1 MNASIKTNELSFY
14 NDFGILTL
22 NAKQFDTGRIFVF
35 NIMDN
40 DEPFDLSNCTVYLR
54 ISKADGTQFQGHEC
68 CTIKDASIII
78 NTAIGNGDQILAA
91 NGINQCELHIND
103 ENNIE
108 LTTWTFNI
116 YVEKRV
122 HNGENISSINSY
134 DVLDNMIHMEK
145 DRIESEQ
152 ERKKNEEKR
161 VLDEQQRILDE
172 KTRQDNEDQRQKT
185 FGSVLN
191 EAKTYAATAS
201 LCAYMVKESE
211 EKININTT
219 TVSLCAY
226 QVKEM
231 EKSVK
236 ESEKNAKESELAS
249 KESEEIAAAS
259 AATASVCAYQ
269 VKEIEKS
276 VKESEKNALDSK
288 NKAATSEANADKY
301 AKLSQSYAEGTEN
314 VVRPNDSEDNSKF
327 YSDLAKKLTEEAQKL
342 LDQAQKLV
350 SAATAGAIIPI
361 GTITFE
367 NLPEEPQVGY
377 MYNISNAFVTDNRFA
392 DGAGIKYNPG
402 ANVYYTKD
410 GQWDVMIGVQVTGV
424 KGNAESTYRHGDVN
438 LTAAN
443 IGAVTPAEIK
453 SGAISCWGLG
463 QGAEI
468 AANADLNN
476 MLTAGN
482 YCCSDATASSTIKNK
497 PLSGDTREPFIF
509 KVIDDAGYS
518 VQYYEGVYTQKI
530 FRRSRMY
537 SNGQWQGWLEYL
549 DKHGADGITG
559 NLGFADS
566 GTGMRGI
573 KGIMGGNDAWRVMG
587 GATGSNAGYL
597 EIATGDDGN
606 EAIYVRQYGGGH
618 VDAFDNLV
626 RTAKLLDENGNTYF
640 PGDIHA
646 GRIIYSDYGA
656 AMMSKMG
663 EHISTLKD
671 FVEYVMT
678 PYVARSSAGNV
689 ALDTDFLG
697 IGETG
702 WLRFCATW
710 QNAYDNSTYDIDL
723 NVLLFMEKEKIYRVF
738 IRGRGGNYNITRR
751 DNIAFNDDG
760 NIRAG
765 TANLLWNGA
774 AGELNKLN
782 VRPFDGDANTTI
794 GGNKAHG
801 IYLQAD
807 LIDKCV
813 RIGLDGWGAVGVNL
827 ANTAKTAQKATSD
840 GDGNVIKDT
849 YLKKADLIK
858 DLQYIGTQSY
868 DAYEGAG
875 HIRFANADIAKNNY
889 LVIVEGAPSNSS
901 TTGSP
906 DYGRIIFVMPDG
918 RQTSSNFTLPVTL
931 GSFYSGTTARFAID
945 KSTYQL
951 IIKVNKGSY
960 VWATAY
966 ALKK

>member
-1 MNASIKTNELSFY
+1 MQKAHANINWKNEPSDATPINEQNLNQMDVSIDVIDDRVITLDTTKFDKTDAQGLIKSLTFNRTNGVFTITYFNGATATIDTMLEKLAVNF
-14 NDFGILTL
+14 DFDETTQQMIITL
-22 NAKQFDTGRIFVF
+22 D
-35 NIMDN
+35 
-40 DEPFDLSNCTVYLR
+40 
-54 ISKADGTQFQGHEC
+54 DGTQKYVDLSAFIVPLEFIDSDTIDFQLLANG
-68 CTIKDASIII
+68 KV
-78 NTAIGNGDQILAA
+78 TAIVKEG
-91 NGINQCELHIND
+91 
-103 ENNIE
+103 
-108 LTTWTFNI
+108 
-116 YVEKRV
+116 
-122 HNGENISSINSY
+122 SI
-134 DVLDNMIHMEK
+134 
-145 DRIESEQ
+145 
-152 ERKKNEEKR
+152 EEKHLRPDYLADIR
-161 VLDEQQRILDE
+161 VE
-172 KTRQDNEDQRQKT
+172 
-185 FGSVLN
+185 S
-191 EAKTYAATAS
+191 AKAELSAT
-201 LCAYMVKESE
+201 
-211 EKININTT
+211 
-219 TVSLCAY
+219 
-226 QVKEM
+226 Q
-231 EKSVK
+231 
-236 ESEKNAKESELAS
+236 
-249 KESEEIAAAS
+249 AAAS
-259 AATASVCAYQ
+259 ATTASVCAYQ

-288 NKAATSEANADKY
+288 NKAEASEANADKY

-392 DGAGIKYNPG
+392 DRAGIKYNPG
-402 ANVYYTKD
+402 ANVYWTKD

-424 KGNAESTYRHGDVN
+424 KGDAESTYRHGDVN

-463 QGAEI
+463 QGTEI

-663 EHISTLKD
+663 GHISTLKD

-678 PYVARSSAGNV
+678 PYLARSSAGNV

-697 IGETG
+697 IGTTG
-702 WLRFCATW
+702 WLRFNATW
-710 QNAYDNSTYDIDL
+710 QNAYDNSTYDVDL
-723 NVLLFMEKEKIYRVF
+723 NILLFSEKEKIYRVF
-738 IRGRGGNYNITRR
+738 VRGRGGNYNITRR
-751 DNIAFNDDG
+751 DNITFNDDG

-782 VRPFDGDANTTI
+782 VRPFDGDANTSL

-875 HIRFANADIAKNNY
+875 HIRFANADISKNNY

-966 ALKK
+966 ELKAR

>member
-1 MNASIKTNELSFY
+1 MGFSTTI
-14 NDFGILTL
+14 
-22 NAKQFDTGRIFVF
+22 
-35 NIMDN
+35 

-236 ESEKNAKESELAS
+236 ESEKNA
-249 KESEEIAAAS
+249 
-259 AATASVCAYQ
+259 
-269 VKEIEKS
+269 
-276 VKESEKNALDSK
+276 LDSK
-288 NKAATSEANADKY
+288 NKAETSEANADKY

-402 ANVYYTKD
+402 ANVYWTKD

-424 KGNAESTYRHGDVN
+424 KGDAESTYRHGDVN

-663 EHISTLKD
+663 GHISTLKD

-678 PYVARSSAGNV
+678 PYLARSSAGNV

-697 IGETG
+697 IGTTG
-702 WLRFCATW
+702 WLRFNATW
-710 QNAYDNSTYDIDL
+710 QNAYDNSTYDVDL
-723 NVLLFMEKEKIYRVF
+723 NILLFSEKEKIYRVF
-738 IRGRGGNYNITRR
+738 VRGRGGNYNITRR
-751 DNIAFNDDG
+751 DNITFNDDG

-868 DAYEGAG
+868 DAWDGAG
-875 HIRFANADIAKNNY
+875 HITFANADIAKNNY
-889 LVIVEGAPSNSS
+889 LIIAEGASS
-901 TTGSP
+901 TSSTIGDS
-906 DYGRIIFVMPDG
+906 DYGRIVFVMGDS
-918 RQTSSNFTLPVTL
+918 RQASSNLTLPVTL

-945 KSTYQL
+945 KSTHQL

-966 ALKK
+966 ALKRR

>member
-1 MNASIKTNELSFY
+1 MADISRELEA
-14 NDFGILTL
+14 ILT
-22 NAKQFDTGRIFVF
+22 AEYGEEVR
-35 NIMDN
+35 
-40 DEPFDLSNCTVYLR
+40 
-54 ISKADGTQFQGHEC
+54 G
-68 CTIKDASIII
+68 SIH
-78 NTAIGNGDQILAA
+78 
-91 NGINQCELHIND
+91 NGIKAVN
-103 ENNIE
+103 
-108 LTTWTFNI
+108 
-116 YVEKRV
+116 
-122 HNGENISSINSY
+122 
-134 DVLDNMIHMEK
+134 
-145 DRIESEQ
+145 ESAE
-152 ERKKNEEKR
+152 
-161 VLDEQQRILDE
+161 
-172 KTRQDNEDQRQKT
+172 
-185 FGSVLN
+185 GS
-191 EAKTYAATAS
+191 AAA
-201 LCAYMVKESE
+201 
-211 EKININTT
+211 
-219 TVSLCAY
+219 
-226 QVKEM
+226 
-231 EKSVK
+231 
-236 ESEKNAKESELAS
+236 
-249 KESEEIAAAS
+249 AAAS
-259 AATASVCAYQ
+259 AERALTSKNQAAASAEQALTSKNQAAASAEQALTSKNQAAASAEQALTSKNQAAASAEQALTSKNQAAASAEQALTSKNQAAASAEQTATTASVCAYQ
-269 VKEIEKS
+269 IKKVEKS

-288 NKAATSEANADKY
+288 NKAATSEANANKY

-314 VVRPNDSEDNSKF
+314 VVRPNDSKDNSKF

-342 LDQAQKLV
+342 LKQAQNIV
-350 SAATAGAIIPI
+350 SAISSGAILPA
-361 GTITFE
+361 GTVPFE
-367 NLPEEPQVGY
+367 ELPEEPHVGY

-402 ANVYYTKD
+402 ANVYYTQD

-663 EHISTLKD
+663 GHISTLKD

-678 PYVARSSAGNV
+678 PYLARSSAGNV

-697 IGETG
+697 IGTTG
-702 WLRFCATW
+702 WLRFNATW
-710 QNAYDNSTYDIDL
+710 QNAYDNSTYDVDL
-723 NVLLFMEKEKIYRVF
+723 NILLFSEKEKIYRVF
-738 IRGRGGNYNITRR
+738 VRGRGGNYNITRR
-751 DNIAFNDDG
+751 DNITFNDDG

-827 ANTAKTAQKATSD
+827 ANTAKTAQRATSD

-858 DLQYIGTQSY
+858 DLQYMGTQSY

-875 HIRFANADIAKNNY
+875 YITFANTTRRNDY
-889 LVIVEGAPSNSS
+889 LVVVESAPSNGS
-901 TTGSP
+901 TIGDS
-906 DYGRIIFVMPDG
+906 DYGRVYLITSDS
-918 RQTSSNFTLPVTL
+918 TSSNYLWVSSTL
-931 GSFYSGTTARFAID
+931 GNFYSGTTARFAID
-945 KSTYQL
+945 RVSNNWR
-951 IIKVNKGSY
+951 IKVNKGS
-960 VWATAY
+960 WAMATAY
-966 ALKK
+966 ELKVT